1 MAETS
6 TRARRESGDLS
17 ALLLPELRK
26 IATNLGIEGAA
37 ELKKPDLVTAITD
50 LQAANRE
57 AAKAE
62 REAKRAAR
70 NQKRRDNN
78 SNETAPSDSEDDDQD
93 EDEMPSDN
101 SSNNSNNSNN
111 NNSRDNS
118 RGDREWRRD
127 RHRDRGRDRFRDRDR
142 SNRGEREIVLSED
155 DVLLPVGGL
164 LDILDNYAFL
174 RTAGYLPGPN
184 DVYVSKLSEL
194 RPELLKEA
202 MADAKI
208 RAEAI
213 VEATG
218 GSVGAVM
225 SVRSGP
231 FQVTS
236 PDSVDT
242 SSGGFYDTQTIDK
255 TITSTVSVVFKVD

>member
-1 MAETS
+1 MIGRS
-6 TRARRESGDLS
+6 KFN
-17 ALLLPELRK
+17 RK
-26 IATNLGIEGAA
+26 KMSINT
-37 ELKKPDLVTAITD
+37 
-50 LQAANRE
+50 
-57 AAKAE
+57 
-62 REAKRAAR
+62 
-70 NQKRRDNN
+70 
-78 SNETAPSDSEDDDQD
+78 
-93 EDEMPSDN
+93 
-101 SSNNSNNSNN
+101 
-111 NNSRDNS
+111 S
-118 RGDREWRRD
+118 RGKDA
-127 RHRDRGRDRFRDRDR
+127 
-142 SNRGEREIVLSED
+142 VT
-155 DVLLPVGGL
+155 
-164 LDILDNYAFL
+164 NY
-174 RTAGYLPGPN
+174 GPQF
-184 DVYVSKLSEL
+184 YVSKLSEL

>member
-1 MAETS
+1 V
-6 TRARRESGDLS
+6 RAREKSITLIAAAAVLAVAIGLGLNQVGSGFASRSSEGITVTGS
-17 ALLLPELRK
+17 ARV
-26 IATNLGIEGAA
+26 
-37 ELKKPDLVTAITD
+37 D
-50 LQAANRE
+50 
-57 AAKAE
+57 AKAD
-62 REAKRAAR
+62 RAAWTLNAEQVAPTISESVR
-70 NQKRRDNN
+70 KVEATTLAVTEYLTDGGVAIEEIELGSVSAYPQEEYSNGN
-78 SNETAPSDSEDDDQD
+78 STGRILNY
-93 EDEMPSDN
+93 
-101 SSNNSNNSNN
+101 
-111 NNSRDNS
+111 
-118 RGDREWRRD
+118 
-127 RHRDRGRDRFRDRDR
+127 RHQIDTVR
-142 SNRGEREIVLSED
+142 SD
-155 DVLLPVGGL
+155 DVELISKLSNQIGSLLQSGISVT
-164 LDILDNYAFL
+164 NY
-174 RTAGYLPGPN
+174 GPQF
-184 DVYVSKLSEL
+184 YVSKLSQL

>member
-1 MAETS
+1 MEIAPGRILNY
-6 TRARRESGDLS
+6 RASRS
-17 ALLLPELRK
+17 
-26 IATNLGIEGAA
+26 
-37 ELKKPDLVTAITD
+37 ITV
-50 LQAANRE
+50 
-57 AAKAE
+57 
-62 REAKRAAR
+62 
-70 NQKRRDNN
+70 
-78 SNETAPSDSEDDDQD
+78 
-93 EDEMPSDN
+93 
-101 SSNNSNNSNN
+101 
-111 NNSRDNS
+111 
-118 RGDREWRRD
+118 
-127 RHRDRGRDRFRDRDR
+127 R
-142 SNRGEREIVLSED
+142 SD
-155 DVLLPVGGL
+155 DVELISKLSNQIGSLLQSGISVT
-164 LDILDNYAFL
+164 NY
-174 RTAGYLPGPN
+174 GPQF
-184 DVYVSKLSEL
+184 YVSKLSEL

>member
-1 MAETS
+1 LIS
-6 TRARRESGDLS
+6 KLSNQIGSLLQSGIS
-17 ALLLPELRK
+17 V
-26 IATNLGIEGAA
+26 TN
-37 ELKKPDLVTAITD
+37 
-50 LQAANRE
+50 
-57 AAKAE
+57 
-62 REAKRAAR
+62 
-70 NQKRRDNN
+70 
-78 SNETAPSDSEDDDQD
+78 
-93 EDEMPSDN
+93 
-101 SSNNSNNSNN
+101 
-111 NNSRDNS
+111 
-118 RGDREWRRD
+118 
-127 RHRDRGRDRFRDRDR
+127 
-142 SNRGEREIVLSED
+142 
-155 DVLLPVGGL
+155 
-164 LDILDNYAFL
+164 Y
-174 RTAGYLPGPN
+174 GPQF
-184 DVYVSKLSEL
+184 YVSKLSQL

-218 GSVGAVM
+218 GRVGAVM

>member
-1 MAETS
+1 MSESQREKSITLIAAAAVLAIAIGLGLNQVGSGFASRSSEGITVTGS
-6 TRARRESGDLS
+6 ARVD
-17 ALLLPELRK
+17 
-26 IATNLGIEGAA
+26 
-37 ELKKPDLVTAITD
+37 
-50 LQAANRE
+50 
-57 AAKAE
+57 AKADRAVWTLNAE
-62 REAKRAAR
+62 QVAPTISESVRKVEATTLAVTEYLTDGGVAGEEIELGSVSAYPQEEYSNGNSTGRILNYRA
-70 NQKRRDNN
+70 
-78 SNETAPSDSEDDDQD
+78 
-93 EDEMPSDN
+93 
-101 SSNNSNNSNN
+101 
-111 NNSRDNS
+111 SRS
-118 RGDREWRRD
+118 ITV
-127 RHRDRGRDRFRDRDR
+127 R
-142 SNRGEREIVLSED
+142 SD
-155 DVLLPVGGL
+155 DVELISKLSNQIGSLLQSGISVT
-164 LDILDNYAFL
+164 NY
-174 RTAGYLPGPN
+174 GPQF
-184 DVYVSKLSEL
+184 YVSKLSQL

-218 GSVGAVM
+218 GRVGAVM